1 MCPSEEE
8 IFDSMLS
15 GAADLDEK
23 EKWYQYAWKV
33 LLGMLLF
40 IPRRLY
46 DLLVR
51 PVKRRKMR

>member
-15 GAADLDEK
+15 GASELDEE
-23 EKWYQYAWKV
+23 EKWYHYVWKV
-33 LLGMLLF
+33 PLGMLLY

-46 DLLVR
+46 DLIIR
-51 PVKRRKMR
+51 PIKRRQNC

>member
-1 MCPSEEE
+1 MCPSENE

-15 GAADLDEK
+15 GASEIAED
-23 EKWYQYAWKV
+23 EKWYQTAWKV
-33 LLGMLLF
+33 VLGILLY

-51 PVKRRKMR
+51 PIKRRGLR